1 MTETV
6 LVLTAIVIVVFLI
19 LRVAYPQQLANGL
32 LLIARR
38 VLGLRTKSIE
48 VDGNLWPY
56 LEGGPASGDVLL
68 LLHGFAGNKDNWLL
82 YAFKLRRE
90 YRVIIPDLPGFGDN
104 GKDPGADYGMAA
116 QVENVRQF
124 VDALGSECFHIG
136 GNSMGGFIALKLAL
150 TYPDRVITLALL
162 NNAGVMGERK
172 SELELAAER
181 GENPLTVSSAAEFE
195 KLLDFVMY
203 RRILLPGVIR
213 LALSTVAIANQPF
226 WDSIFW
232 ALRDEML
239 GEPLND
245 QLDRVTAPTLII
257 WGRHDRL
264 IDVSCC
270 DVLQAGIAD
279 SHCVIFEDTGHVPML
294 ERPAQSAAAHLEHL
308 RKNCV
313 ART

>member
-1 MTETV
+1 MKTV
-6 LVLTAIVIVVFLI
+6 LLLLAVLIAVILFLRIV
-19 LRVAYPQQLANGL
+19 YPQQLANGL
-32 LLIARR
+32 LLTARR
-38 VLGLRTKSIE
+38 VLGLRSKNIE

-82 YAFKLRRE
+82 YAFKLCRE

-104 GKDPGADYGMAA
+104 GKDPNADYGMAA
-116 QVENVRQF
+116 QVENVRRF
-124 VDALGSECFHIG
+124 ADALGIESFHIG
-136 GNSMGGFIALKLAL
+136 GNSMGGFIALKFAL
-150 TYPDRVITLALL
+150 TYPDKVITLALL
-162 NNAGVMGERK
+162 NNAGVIGERQ
-172 SELELAAER
+172 SELELAAAR
-181 GENPLTVSSAAEFE
+181 GENPLTVSSPAEFDQ
-195 KLLDFVMY
+195 LLDFITY
-203 RRILLPGVIR
+203 RRIFLPGVIR

-239 GEPLND
+239 GQPLND
-245 QLDRVTAPTLII
+245 QLGRVSAPTLII

-279 SHCVIFEDTGHVPML
+279 SHCVIFEDIGHVPML

-308 RKNCV
+308 QKNRV

>member
-1 MTETV
+1 MKTV
-6 LVLTAIVIVVFLI
+6 LPLLAVLIAVILV
-19 LRVAYPQQLANGL
+19 LRIAYPQQLANGL
-32 LLIARR
+32 LLTARR
-38 VLGLRTKSIE
+38 VLGLRTKSID

-82 YAFKLRRE
+82 YALKLRRE

-104 GKDPGADYGMAA
+104 SRDPDANYGGAA
-116 QVENVRQF
+116 QAQRLLAF
-124 VDALGSECFHIG
+124 TAALHLERFHIG
-136 GNSMGGFIALKLAL
+136 GNSMGGFVALKFALA
-150 TYPDRVITLALL
+150 YPDKVVSLALL
-162 NNAGVMGERK
+162 NNAGVVGERK

-203 RRILLPGVIR
+203 RRIPLPGVIR
-213 LALSTVAIANQPF
+213 QALSTVAIANQSF

-232 ALRDEML
+232 VLRDEML
-239 GEPLND
+239 GQPLND

-257 WGRHDRL
+257 WGRHDRV

-294 ERPAQSAAAHLEHL
+294 ERPAQSAAVHLEHL
-308 RKNCV
+308 RKNRV
-313 ART
+313 ARI